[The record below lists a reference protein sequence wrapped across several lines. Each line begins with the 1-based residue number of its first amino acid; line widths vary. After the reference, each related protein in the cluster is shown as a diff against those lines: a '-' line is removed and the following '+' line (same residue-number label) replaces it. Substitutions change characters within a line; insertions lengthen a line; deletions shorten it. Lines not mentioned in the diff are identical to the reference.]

1 MGFFD
6 KLLGRSGQLKDKA
19 GTYASEH
26 GESIAQGLDKAG
38 QAANRATKGRFGGQ
52 IEKATGAAKTG
63 VHKLGEQGGPA
74 GGPAG
79 SGSTAP
85 PPPTPGGPPP
95 SEPPPPP
102 PSPGGPPPGGP
113 ERV

>member
-26 GESIAQGLDKAG
+26 GDSIAQSLDKAG

-52 IEKATGAAKTG
+52 IERATGAAKTG

-74 GGPAG
+74 GGGPAG
-79 SGSTAP
+79 GGSA
-85 PPPTPGGPPP
+85 
-95 SEPPPPP
+95 PPPPP
-102 PSPGGPPPGGP
+102 PPGGPPPGGP
-113 ERV
+113 GRG